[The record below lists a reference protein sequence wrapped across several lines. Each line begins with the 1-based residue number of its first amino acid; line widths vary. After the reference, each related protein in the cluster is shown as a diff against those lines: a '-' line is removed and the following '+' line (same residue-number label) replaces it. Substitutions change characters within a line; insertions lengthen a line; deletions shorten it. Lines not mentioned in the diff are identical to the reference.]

1 MAKIRLC
8 VGNHTNDYIVAVS
21 DWIGHDDA
29 YLGMDLGLLDYL
41 IYVEKQQRAHSTE
54 VRVTRAQ
61 DAKDQ
66 AVQQSDWEATDQSG
80 AAPIPLG
87 DIYYFDDTLFQ
98 SNSVEPAQVQAV
110 PDASLPEQEPLP
122 DLTHNPT
129 DKADLIQQQKE
140 DSTLAPVLSLA
151 EENNKGYIW
160 EDGLLIHN
168 EVDDFGTDYTRIVL
182 PTQRRQSV
190 LKLAH
195 SSLTGGHFGRKKTQA
210 KIRHHF
216 TWPGLTTDAQQ
227 FCQTC
232 PECQKA
238 APTSMCTP
246 STSSCHH
253 DAFCKDSI

>member
-1 MAKIRLC
+1 M
-8 VGNHTNDYIVAVS
+8 
-21 DWIGHDDA
+21 
-29 YLGMDLGLLDYL
+29 
-41 IYVEKQQRAHSTE
+41 
-54 VRVTRAQ
+54 
-61 DAKDQ
+61 
-66 AVQQSDWEATDQSG
+66 
-80 AAPIPLG
+80 
-87 DIYYFDDTLFQ
+87 
-98 SNSVEPAQVQAV
+98 QAV
-110 PDASLPEQEPLP
+110 PDANLPEQEPLP

-140 DSTLAPVLSLA
+140 DSTLAPLRSLA
-151 EENNKGYIW
+151 EENDKGYSW
-160 EDGLLIHN
+160 EDGLLVHN

-216 TWPGLTTDAQQ
+216 TWPGLTTDVQQ

-238 APTSMCTP
+238 APHTHINVHP
-246 STSSCHH
+246 FNLFLSSRHLLQR
-253 DAFCKDSI
+253 